1 MKLLAQLLGFGLL
14 AAAGNLLGGFLL
26 TSLRET
32 KHTRLKQLI
41 ALGAGFML
49 GAVFVEVV
57 PEISEQWNGRVI
69 VAMGWLLAGYLLIQ
83 LIEHT
88 IAPHFHFG
96 EEIHTEEILRRGVA
110 TSAVIALS
118 IHTFFDGV
126 AISSGLL
133 TNFRLGVVLFI
144 SILLHKIP
152 EGFTVASIML
162 SSGRGIRSAQRA
174 TILIALSTLAG
185 ILSVTL
191 VRTTVKYAL
200 PLSAGVTLYVAT
212 SDLIPEV
219 NHGGWRVSAFV
230 FAGVALF
237 YLTHLLLHASLG

>member
-26 TSLRET
+26 TNLWDAKRVRLR
-32 KHTRLKQLI
+32 QLI

-49 GAVFVEVV
+49 GAVFIEVI
-57 PEISEQWNGRVI
+57 PEVAEQWGHLTI
-69 VAMGWLLAGYLLIQ
+69 PMGWVLAGYLLIQ

-96 EEIHTEEILRRGVA
+96 EETHTDEILQHGAA

-133 TNFRLGVVLFI
+133 TDFRLGVLLFVA
-144 SILLHKIP
+144 ILLHKIP

-162 SSGRGIRSAQRA
+162 SSGKSARSAQRA
-174 TILIALSTLAG
+174 TALIALSTLAG
-185 ILSVTL
+185 ILSVL
-191 VRTTVKYAL
+191 MARSVVKYTL
-200 PLSAGVTLYVAT
+200 PLSAGVTLYVAA

-219 NHGGWRVSAFV
+219 NHGGWRVSMFV
-230 FAGVALF
+230 FAGVAIF
-237 YLTHLLLHASLG
+237 YLTHLLLHSSLG